1 MNTTLLNSYWIQWQ
15 SVLMTI
21 GLRIAGAI
29 ALFVIGRWI
38 TVFLQRT
45 IRQVMTRTH
54 MDASLISF
62 ATHFTYYG
70 AIAVLSLAIMG
81 ALGIETTSLV
91 AVLGAASVAVGLAL
105 QGSLSNF
112 AAGLLIVIFHPFRVG
127 DWIEGANI
135 CGIVEEIQL
144 FTTHVRTADNKLVIV
159 PNGKLTNDN
168 VINFSTKGC
177 LRVDMVVGID
187 YDDNLQQVKKIIAD
201 VLASDARILKDPKP
215 TIGVIELGDNAIRLA
230 VQPWTESR
238 NYWLVQFRTYE
249 RLVEEFRKEG
259 INLPSAK
266 QEVLIQSAQ
275 LVTNGKA

>member
-1 MNTTLLNSYWIQWQ
+1 
-15 SVLMTI
+15 
-21 GLRIAGAI
+21 
-29 ALFVIGRWI
+29 
-38 TVFLQRT
+38 
-45 IRQVMTRTH
+45 
-54 MDASLISF
+54 
-62 ATHFTYYG
+62 
-70 AIAVLSLAIMG
+70 
-81 ALGIETTSLV
+81 
-91 AVLGAASVAVGLAL
+91 
-105 QGSLSNF
+105 
-112 AAGLLIVIFHPFRVG
+112 
-127 DWIEGANI
+127 
-135 CGIVEEIQL
+135 
-144 FTTHVRTADNKLVIV
+144 VIV